1 MIISFHVISCMC
13 LAHDTYEML
22 VYCVLFGNPGGSR
35 SGAAGSGAGETGEG
49 AAGMFGASDESAT
62 STHRRR
68 CFVSLQPSLSLS
80 LPFPLSSLLS
90 SLSYPLSS
98 LLSLSLLSPS
108 RLLLRRPRAE
118 LSPRRANIYTL
129 RRSNSALPTPLVHLR
144 HPLLKQYSF
153 STVCTLPVST

>member
-68 CFVSLQPSLSLS
+68 CFPSLQPSLA
-80 LPFPLSSLLS
+80 
-90 SLSYPLSS
+90 
-98 LLSLSLLSPS
+98 LSLSFSPLSFSLSPPFS
-108 RLLLRRPRAE
+108 PLSLTLSPPFSLFLSSHLLVCYSAVPAPNCLQGGPISTPCVDLTLPYLLLWYICVIH
-118 LSPRRANIYTL
+118 S
-129 RRSNSALPTPLVHLR
+129 
-144 HPLLKQYSF
+144 
-153 STVCTLPVST
+153 